1 MEITK
6 IPLGDN
12 LVNFILLGSLLLL
25 IISRFLLIP
34 KDEPIFRFRSIPTEN
49 ENFTLYVA
57 ICSFVYTVIL
67 ALTLLPFFTVV
78 IPFYNTEALKLISL
92 FVILTIY
99 QVSSYTL
106 GNGFLLILGKNKEY
120 QINYNNRF
128 IFLFIKLFITI
139 LLCFTIYYTDISV
152 QYAPYFVVGTLSFLL
167 VTEWIW
173 LMFFIKNQI
182 KLPGYYE
189 FLYLCT
195 FEILPALYVLKLVFL
210 GDKF

>member
-67 ALTLLPFFTVV
+67 SLTLLPFFTLV
-78 IPFYNTEALKLISL
+78 IPFYNTEALRFISL
-92 FVILTIY
+92 FIILTIY

-120 QINYNNRF
+120 QNNYNNRF
-128 IFLFIKLFITI
+128 IFLFIKLFIVI
-139 LLCFTIYYTDISV
+139 LLCFTIYYTNIPSHFTPFIV
-152 QYAPYFVVGTLSFLL
+152 LGTISFLL
-167 VTEWIW
+167 IIEWIW
-173 LMFFIKNQI
+173 LMFFIKKKI
-182 KLPGYYE
+182 KLPDYYE
-189 FLYLCT
+189 FLYLCI

-210 GDKF
+210 GDKL

>member
-78 IPFYNTEALKLISL
+78 IP
-92 FVILTIY
+92 V
-99 QVSSYTL
+99 SYTHL
-106 GNGFLLILGKNKEY
+106 
-120 QINYNNRF
+120 
-128 IFLFIKLFITI
+128 
-139 LLCFTIYYTDISV
+139 
-152 QYAPYFVVGTLSFLL
+152 TLP
-167 VTEWIW
+167 T
-173 LMFFIKNQI
+173 K
-182 KLPGYYE
+182 
-189 FLYLCT
+189 
-195 FEILPALYVLKLVFL
+195 A
-210 GDKF
+210 

>member
-34 KDEPIFRFRSIPTEN
+34 KDEPIFRFRSIPPDN
-49 ENFTLYVA
+49 ENFTLYVS
-57 ICSFVYTVIL
+57 ICRFVDTVIL
-67 ALTLLPFFTVV
+67 SLTLLPLFTIV
-78 IPFYNTEALKLISL
+78 IPFYNTEALRFISL
-92 FVILTIY
+92 FIILTIY

-120 QINYNNRF
+120 QNNYNNRF
-128 IFLFIKLFITI
+128 IFLFIKLFIVI
-139 LLCFTIYYTDISV
+139 LLCFTIYYTNIPSHFTPFIV
-152 QYAPYFVVGTLSFLL
+152 LGTISFLL
-167 VTEWIW
+167 IIEWIW

-189 FLYLCT
+189 FLYLCI

-210 GDKF
+210 GDKL

>member
-67 ALTLLPFFTVV
+67 SLTLLPFFTIV
-78 IPFYNTEALKLISL
+78 IPFYNTEALRFISL
-92 FVILTIY
+92 FIILTIY

-120 QINYNNRF
+120 QNNYNNRF
-128 IFLFIKLFITI
+128 IFLFIKLFIVM
-139 LLCFTIYYTDISV
+139 LLCFTIYYTNIPSHFTPFIV
-152 QYAPYFVVGTLSFLL
+152 LGTISFLL
-167 VTEWIW
+167 IIEWIW

-189 FLYLCT
+189 FLYLCI

-210 GDKF
+210 GDKL

>member
-67 ALTLLPFFTVV
+67 SLTLLPFFTIV
-78 IPFYNTEALKLISL
+78 IPFYNTEALRFISL
-92 FVILTIY
+92 FIILTIY

-120 QINYNNRF
+120 QNNYNNRF
-128 IFLFIKLFITI
+128 IFLFIKLFIVI
-139 LLCFTIYYTDISV
+139 LLCFTIYYTNIPSHFTPFIV
-152 QYAPYFVVGTLSFLL
+152 LGTISFLL
-167 VTEWIW
+167 IIEWIW

-182 KLPGYYE
+182 KIPGYYE
-189 FLYLCT
+189 FLYLCI
-195 FEILPALYVLKLVFL
+195 FEILTSLYVLKLVFL
-210 GDKF
+210 GDKL